1 MNEKS
6 ILLSSRLPARLD
18 MNQTAEILG
27 FLPYEIPVLM
37 SSGLIKP
44 LGRPAPNG
52 HKYFCADEILD
63 LADDRGWLDRA
74 TRTLIKH
81 RHEKKLRETERKM
94 DA

>member
-6 ILLSSRLPARLD
+6 ILFLSRLPARLD

-37 SSGLIKP
+37 SLGLLKP

-52 HKYFCADEILD
+52 HKHFCADEILD
-63 LADDRGWLDRA
+63 LAHDRAWLDKS
-74 TRTLIKH
+74 TRVMTKH
-81 RHEKKLRETERKM
+81 RQEKKLREKGPPV
-94 DA
+94 AA